1 MHALASPNIEVSL
14 KCYRSILFHSGSH
27 PILGTTHKY
36 VQKNDIDLKRSNK
49 IDGKCPPFP
58 NEESLHFTHRR
69 APASIAATAP
79 FLSRL
84 CARVCVCLCFI
95 FISTPHF
102 SLYAVTDVRC
112 VSLRRRHPRKFRLR
126 SEPHLRRFR
135 YTDTHRPTHTHTH
148 KVTHPARIIT
158 CCCFCVSPVSLARAP
173 AVPSRPL
180 TDDSSN
186 RKWETLDPTQQKTGR
201 IRFVEM
207 DHDHRLKQS
216 GHIKKKIER
225 IESSIHTSHN
235 FEAVETWYLTYH
247 KMWW

>member
-148 KVTHPARIIT
+148 TKLHTQLASLPVV
-158 CCCFCVSPVSLARAP
+158 VSACHLFPWRERRPCHLGHSPMTRRTENGKHSTQPSRKPVEYVSL
-173 AVPSRPL
+173 
-180 TDDSSN
+180 
-186 RKWETLDPTQQKTGR
+186 KWIMT
-201 IRFVEM
+201 IV
-207 DHDHRLKQS
+207 
-216 GHIKKKIER
+216 
-225 IESSIHTSHN
+225 
-235 FEAVETWYLTYH
+235 
-247 KMWW
+247 